1 MSLTAKKQLDLKKQE
16 INFFYGKIGEVES
29 VLKEQKKVNA
39 RLRAD
44 VEMKIQQLMS
54 VEAQLASERER
65 YAWRKQTL
73 LTDMEVLKE
82 TGDARLR
89 AFKEEEVATSL
100 EIAEYDIV
108 ASENEKLH
116 ARYKDMI
123 REQAATQ
130 KSQDAERE
138 ERKQKDFDTRM
149 SLEAILRQTVKAAD
163 ADYQQKASLIMGN
176 AANEARQENVSLL
189 AAKSKWEAMC
199 KTLVAQQQ
207 QSYDELVKA
216 RVAQEVVAATT
227 SMQETSLGIM
237 AEYNEVLLHDINDL
251 KRQSEALTESIE
263 QKERDAERLEA
274 LKRQVKAA
282 KQAKRAAVE
291 ARKQAA
297 ARAVAISQKVL
308 TVAVAV
314 IEADQ
319 VKKSQKLSMMGAIVD
334 AGSQSLQSTSEAEI
348 QSRGE
353 GETKGG
359 DDELLLPE
367 QLSSSS
373 SFASPTPAFDPDEV
387 WMSSKSDVHKPQ
399 ALRSAVRRAGAKF
412 D

>member
-1 MSLTAKKQLDLKKQE
+1 MTLAAKKQLDLKKQE

-44 VEMKIQQLMS
+44 VEMKIQQLMT

-65 YAWRKQTL
+65 YAWRKHTL

-89 AFKEEEVATSL
+89 AFKEAEVATNL

-130 KSQDAERE
+130 RSQEAERE
-138 ERKQKDFDTRM
+138 NRKQKEFDTRM

-163 ADYQQKASLIMGN
+163 ADYQQKASLIMGT
-176 AANEARQENVSLL
+176 AANEARQENMALL

-227 SMQETSLGIM
+227 SMQEASLGIM

-251 KRQSEALTESIE
+251 KRQAEALSESIE
-263 QKERDAERLEA
+263 QKEHDAERLEA

-319 VKKSQKLSMMGAIVD
+319 VKKSQKLSMMGAVVGGD
-334 AGSQSLQSTSEAEI
+334 SQSLQSSSEKEHP
-348 QSRGE
+348 SKGD
-353 GETKGG
+353 GETKECG
-359 DDELLLPE
+359 DEAVLSV
-367 QLSSSS
+367 SSSS
-373 SFASPTPAFDPDEV
+373 SAPTPAFDPDEV

-399 ALRSAVRRAGAKF
+399 ALRSAVRRAGARF
-412 D
+412 G